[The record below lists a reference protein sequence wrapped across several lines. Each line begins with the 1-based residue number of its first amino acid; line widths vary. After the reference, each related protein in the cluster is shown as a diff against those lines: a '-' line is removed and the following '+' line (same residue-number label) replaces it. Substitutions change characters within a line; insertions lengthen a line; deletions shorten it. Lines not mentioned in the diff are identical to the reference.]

1 MGVNIS
7 AVLAKAKVL
16 YDDICN
22 QLIASNEVGQLV
34 RLHLKPIWVDSTSTE
49 FNSWGNASIDGR
61 PDIGSIQGGKKQQEV
76 TTEIR
81 MRVYSTD
88 YSGFSQSSFK
98 KLAGAQYV
106 KGQILTIGLMSD
118 YGKVKDCVRADFYIS
133 TEGVSGRQPYSLVT
147 DLRPHGFGKDS
158 FFFCFWE
165 KVI

>member
-98 KLAGAQYV
+98 KLAGLIY
-106 KGQILTIGLMSD
+106 
-118 YGKVKDCVRADFYIS
+118 
-133 TEGVSGRQPYSLVT
+133 
-147 DLRPHGFGKDS
+147 
-158 FFFCFWE
+158 
-165 KVI
+165 